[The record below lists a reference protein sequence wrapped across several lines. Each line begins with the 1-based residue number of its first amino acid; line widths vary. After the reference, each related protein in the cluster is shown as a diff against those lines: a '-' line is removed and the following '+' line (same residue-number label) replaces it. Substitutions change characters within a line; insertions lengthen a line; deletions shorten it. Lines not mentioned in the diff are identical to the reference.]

1 MTGARTA
8 GGLICSHGSDLDT
21 RIPRA
26 KMPKSALP
34 QSLRIKLGFEK
45 KNPRSKQMN
54 SRYSDF
60 VNPYAP
66 GANVLKPRE
75 SSDGRYKAGCQ
86 KNFLRRG
93 SGSSFS
99 SFSAQKKNKK
109 KFRGP
114 QRRSYD
120 SKTASTTPQSKNYNK
135 KKQQQQQHKQ
145 QRRRQQKT
153 INTNKLSKQ
162 CKISLNQIEDRLHDD
177 YSLPIDE
184 RPML

>member
-1 MTGARTA
+1 MKPAAKVNKDNIGAMICLA
-8 GGLICSHGSDLDT
+8 DMPLIKTSTYNQIIHSYY
-21 RIPRA
+21 
-26 KMPKSALP
+26 
-34 QSLRIKLGFEK
+34 
-45 KNPRSKQMN
+45 KNNR
-54 SRYSDF
+54 
-60 VNPYAP
+60 
-66 GANVLKPRE
+66 
-75 SSDGRYKAGCQ
+75 
-86 KNFLRRG
+86 
-93 SGSSFS
+93 
-99 SFSAQKKNKK
+99 

-153 INTNKLSKQ
+153 INTTKLSKQ
-162 CKISLNQIEDRLHDD
+162 CKISLNQIEDRLRDD